1 MVMTSLEEVD
11 IFKDAMHLVYWRHVP
26 SWLLVRGDA
35 GDPSIELDSWKATE
49 PDLDS
54 SWDWKSYDR
63 CGRCALLRKR

>member
-35 GDPSIELDSWKATE
+35 GEPSIVGK
-49 PDLDS
+49 
-54 SWDWKSYDR
+54 
-63 CGRCALLRKR
+63 LRNQIWIAVGIGSPMTDVEDVHC